1 MTNGN
6 EKGVGVTSAIR
17 KRLQFEDESL
27 WRRFSARRLEIID
40 NLKLSSRKAS
50 EQEAE
55 ISKVADTLRAEF
67 QYGPEYYH
75 EFEKLV
81 RAAVQSVRRNRK
93 RSTKTKRY
101 LISGEEEERKR
112 FKTND
117 DMQTFPIA
125 ELFIDNA
132 FTNEADNLN
141 TVPAPYYPDPLN
153 DYDYQNQVFLS
164 DISKLSLGLHDE
176 TAPSEQSKNNNSLAL
191 DMTRTSIE
199 HMIQPRLPR
208 STRAPLISNMSLI
221 SLQERSQAVKSLLLN
236 FMQRSRTCAESTVK
250 RNEMIEDLGK
260 SVLYSCI
267 FFMLEKCFSA
277 SAKALKDYLRLKIL
291 QERWLAKFYRDL
303 DPEVTENLHISDET
317 ALLSLY
323 TLIGSIVKDFGFET
337 IMLPVC
343 ECLHTGI
350 VKENPLI
357 GQHSNHFKSHEHRS
371 YNNLGHRSRE
381 LTNELD
387 CLATVSS
394 KVKENEHPNLKKNK
408 AVTLRFSSSVLR
420 LTYPSKISS
429 PPKLLEIVDSAKSAF
444 NFPKD
449 DTRIFNIRHI
459 TDGRVIKS
467 DHEIENLFETQE
479 NIELEFLPQLP
490 QAIPIS
496 EITSVVNNSN
506 KDSRIILPLPFKK
519 FAHND
524 EYNTYPKDWTY
535 QLGSGGYLLPR
546 SNTSP
551 SAPTFQ
557 PLL

>member
-6 EKGVGVTSAIR
+6 EKGIGVTSAIR

-40 NLKLSSRKAS
+40 NLKLSSKKAS

-55 ISKVADTLRAEF
+55 ISKAADTLRVEF
-67 QYGPEYYH
+67 QYEREYYH
-75 EFEKLV
+75 DFEKLV

-101 LISGEEEERKR
+101 LTSSEDERKR
-112 FKTND
+112 LKPND

-125 ELFIDNA
+125 ELFVDNA
-132 FTNEADNLN
+132 FTNEADYLN
-141 TVPAPYYPDPLN
+141 TASAPYPPDPLH
-153 DYDYQNQVFLS
+153 DYDYQNQIFFS
-164 DISKLSLGLHDE
+164 DISKLSLGLQDE
-176 TAPSEQSKNNNSLAL
+176 ITPSEHSKKNHSSAL

-208 STRAPLISNMSLI
+208 STKVPLISNMSLI
-221 SLQERSQAVKSLLLN
+221 SLQERNQAVKSLLLD
-236 FMQRSRTCAESTVK
+236 FMQRSRTCAESTIK

-260 SVLYSCI
+260 SVLHSCI
-267 FFMLEKCFSA
+267 FFMLEKSFSVV
-277 SAKALKDYLRLKIL
+277 AKALRDYLRLKIL
-291 QERWLAKFYRDL
+291 QDQWLAKFYRDL
-303 DPEVTENLHISDET
+303 DPEVTENLNISDEI

-343 ECLHTGI
+343 ECLYTGV

-357 GQHSNHFKSHEHRS
+357 GQHSNHFKSNEHKS
-371 YNNLGHRSRE
+371 YNSLSHRIRE
-381 LTNELD
+381 LINELD

-408 AVTLRFSSSVLR
+408 AVTLRFSSSILR
-420 LTYPSKISS
+420 LAYPSKISS
-429 PPKLLEIVDSAKSAF
+429 PPKLIEIVDAAKSAF

-459 TDGRVIKS
+459 TDGHIIKS
-467 DHEIENLFETQE
+467 DHEMEKLFETQE
-479 NIELEFLPQLP
+479 IIELEFLPQLP
-490 QAIPIS
+490 QAIPIN
-496 EITSVVNNSN
+496 EITSVINNPN
-506 KDSRIILPLPFKK
+506 KDSKIILPLPYRK
-519 FAHND
+519 FAHNE
-524 EYNTYPKDWTY
+524 EYNTHSKDRTY
-535 QLGSGGYLLPR
+535 QLGTGGYLLSR
-546 SNTSP
+546 SNTNT
-551 SAPTFQ
+551 SAPRFQ